1 MRRALRFFPMSCA
14 FRAAARLTVS
24 GLFLLWSACAP
35 AQDGSGPRFTIKA
48 YAVEGNSLISQ
59 AEVDAR
65 VAPFTGTNRAF
76 DDIRRAVQAVESA
89 YRERGFEAVRVL
101 IPEQDIRH
109 GIVRLRV
116 IEARMRRVRVE
127 GNRHFDDAS
136 VRASLPALREG
147 EPPNLR
153 DIGAN
158 VALANENPVRKTHV
172 AFEAAP
178 AAGAI
183 DALVRVTDD
192 APVRVGVFFDN
203 SGNSSTGHN
212 RAGIGFL
219 NADVG
224 GADHVLNLQLVTS
237 PTQYDD
243 VLIIGAGYRV
253 PLYASNALVDLYA
266 GYSDVDSGTLQ
277 DLFDV
282 SGSGSLLGAR
292 LTKVLP
298 RRGRY
303 DHKAALGLEWK
314 AYDNDVV
321 LVGTSGTLIPDVT
334 TFPLL
339 LTYTGRHQSP
349 GRELGLFATYAANMP
364 YGDGDASEAAI
375 AAARAGAS
383 AHFEVWRAGASASYA
398 LPRDNVLRVA
408 FDGQY
413 TRDALVPGEQFGL
426 GGLNSVRG
434 FQERTT
440 AFDTGYRI
448 SIEFYG
454 PEFGPKLS
462 TDWHAR
468 LLGFVDVG
476 RGRDQAPAR
485 IAAGSLGSIGI
496 GGRFSRGKHL
506 SMRFD
511 TGLVTDG
518 ATGRDAGALR
528 THFAVAYAF

>member
-1 MRRALRFFPMSCA
+1 MLCA
-14 FRAAARLTVS
+14 FRDAARLSAFCLLV
-24 GLFLLWSACAP
+24 LWSACAP
-35 AQDGSGPRFTIKA
+35 AQDAGGPRFEIKA
-48 YAVEGNSLISQ
+48 FAIEGNSLITQ
-59 AEVDAR
+59 AELDAR
-65 VAPFTGTNRAF
+65 VAPFTGARRAF
-76 DDIRRAVQAVESA
+76 EDIRRAAQAVEAA
-89 YRERGFEAVRVL
+89 YRERGYAAVRVV
-101 IPEQDIRH
+101 IPEQDIRT
-109 GIVRLRV
+109 GVVGLRV
-116 IEARMRRVRVE
+116 IEARMRRIRVE
-127 GNRHFDDAS
+127 GNRYFDEAN

-147 EPPNLR
+147 APPNVR

-172 AFEAAP
+172 AF
-178 AAGAI
+178 AGAPEPGAI
-183 DALVRVTDD
+183 EAVVRVTDD
-192 APVRVGVFFDN
+192 EPKRVGVFFDN

-219 NADVG
+219 NANAW

-253 PLYASNALVDLYA
+253 PVYASNALVDLYA

-298 RRGRY
+298 RLGPY
-303 DHKAALGLEWK
+303 DHKAAIGLEWK
-314 AYDNDVV
+314 AFDNNVV
-321 LVGTSGTLIPDVT
+321 LVGTSGTLVPDVT

-339 LTYTGRHQSP
+339 LTYTGRYQSP
-349 GRELGLFATYAANMP
+349 GRELGFFATYAANMP

-383 AHFEVWRAGASASYA
+383 AHFEVWRMGASMSFA
-398 LPRDNVLRVA
+398 LPRDHILRVG

-426 GGLNSVRG
+426 GGLHSVRG
-434 FQERTT
+434 FQERVT
-440 AFDTGYRI
+440 AYDTGYRI
-448 SIEFYG
+448 SMEYYG

-462 TDWHAR
+462 AAWHAR

-485 IAAGSLGSIGI
+485 IAADSLGSIGI
-496 GGRFSRGKHL
+496 GGRFSSGKHL

-518 ATGRDAGALR
+518 TAGRDAGALR